1 MPLVKV
7 REDETLENALRRF
20 KRKCEKSGILSELK
34 KRQHYEKPS
43 AKRKRKALAARKK
56 TLKRLAQARGLVP
69 VPRREDPFLLRRR
82 AKAALLLLWV
92 RSGGGCFQVRDAP
105 REAG

>member
-1 MPLVKV
+1 MPLVRV
-7 REDETLENALRRF
+7 REDESLESALRRF

-56 TLKRLAQARGLVP
+56 ALKRTMQD
-69 VPRREDPFLLRRR
+69 RR
-82 AKAALLLLWV
+82 
-92 RSGGGCFQVRDAP
+92 VRD
-105 REAG
+105 

>member
-7 REDETLENALRRF
+7 KEDETFEFALRRF

-43 AKRKRKALAARKK
+43 AKRKRKMLAAR
-56 TLKRLAQARGLVP
+56 
-69 VPRREDPFLLRRR
+69 
-82 AKAALLLLWV
+82 
-92 RSGGGCFQVRDAP
+92 
-105 REAG
+105 